1 MDSLLTDR
9 SGEQRSGSL
18 AQLVLFKMSWWLKRS
33 VPQESGAL
41 EKETLLHLLDNLI
54 EKVVEK
60 LVRVLVNDA
69 LMTPRRCLFP
79 SP

>member
-1 MDSLLTDR
+1 
-9 SGEQRSGSL
+9 
-18 AQLVLFKMSWWLKRS
+18 MSWWLKRS
-33 VPQESGAL
+33 VPQESGAGAL
-41 EKETLLHLLDNLI
+41 EKETLLYLLDLI

-69 LMTPRRCLFP
+69 LMTPRRCSFP